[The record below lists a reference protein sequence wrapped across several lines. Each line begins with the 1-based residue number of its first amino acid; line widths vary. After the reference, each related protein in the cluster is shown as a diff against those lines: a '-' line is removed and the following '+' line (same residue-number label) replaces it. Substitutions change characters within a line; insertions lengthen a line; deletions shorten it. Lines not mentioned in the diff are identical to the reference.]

1 MSLLIPANT
10 TCDIYRQG
18 NSPPAAPD
26 VAGVAIYLK
35 PDFRAGM
42 EAGEGNSNQMAWTHT
57 AVFELA
63 ADVRDRY
70 DIAPSF
76 GGAGDEIYVPNQN
89 GTRFLVMFVERRQR
103 NTAED
108 HKLAY
113 LRRATPNWPTSEL

>member
-1 MSLLIPANT
+1 MSLPVPANT

-42 EAGEGNSNQMAWTHT
+42 EAGEGEGNKMQWTHT
-57 AVFELA
+57 AVCNTGV
-63 ADVRDRY
+63 DVRDRY
-70 DIAPSF
+70 DAAPGF
-76 GGAGDEIYVPNQN
+76 GGAGDDIFVPDQN

-103 NTAED
+103 GTAQD

-113 LRRATPNWPTSEL
+113 LRRWVPTWPTKEL